1 MKDYQKDIWD
11 TLADDLNS
19 RMTFVREA
27 VRKAVWKESS
37 SGEDVLKGMLP
48 LHPLAALLLKNISSA
63 FASNQRSMFNFIK
76 NAETENLQAFQWFI
90 ENYSPD
96 NADILTIDYLW
107 NFFYEAG
114 TDEYGTG
121 AGRTNL
127 DSIIRTTLDTFPKNE
142 SHLNSEQSRILKTVL
157 MMQAISQKL
166 GDSVELFLPTE
177 QNINY
182 AFEGTEYE
190 NNRAVNVIKNQLV
203 KDGILYTKPLGNGKV
218 QFAAAAVS
226 GDQAQI
232 DNLMKRIENETK
244 TVALVSGGD
253 LASALSL
260 TPPLRFRYNVTPV
273 TIENFTATINKI
285 TNEQSSFRIR
295 AVMSFARNDEERNK
309 MRELIKGAMKD
320 SRYEDLVFVDV
331 SSTPFGGER
340 FDQWVE
346 FAASEEYWR
355 TKDGKL
361 ADEMSRKAKG
371 ILEDW
376 KLDIANGTFT
386 VYSDFAKT
394 GEPYNSASAALTALS
409 DTVIRKYPLSFDN
422 AKVSENFFNILQLK
436 NGATCGITEKPGGVF
451 QEKFVINMMQG
462 AWQVEKYWES
472 DPTLP
477 LSKLKLKIDKLIIA
491 AFESE
496 ERRIAIGSI
505 FDALLEDGFMPC
517 NLYAFLTGF
526 LLKEYS
532 TDTYRYSDG
541 DTGDKMSV
549 EKLAEIV
556 SEYIKHKNTPIT
568 RYREKYIAVMSKE
581 QIAFTEFARDVF
593 GVPDSLPVEQIA
605 ARIRS
610 KLKDLKYPI
619 WCFKEID
626 TNGLDQFIDR
636 LATLSNSDGGENVA
650 KIADDIG
657 RMSLQIPTAAK
668 NLNSFLTLSNAEKAI
683 TEFLDIFENGD
694 ILKLGKEIKAQDVLR
709 DVRRQVGS
717 GEALWL
723 WDQETG
729 EDELRKLLTDYKIVA
744 ASNNINT
751 QATSLSE
758 CFSGWRE
765 AAKSVRIPYSALK
778 SEVTALNAFFGCLH
792 EIVATGEL
800 AYDKRSKFLVELENN
815 GSAFTDFLSKKTDVF
830 KSIYS
835 VHLTGFSE
843 SEVNTLYS
851 KLSVTSFS
859 SDKSDFERSVALE
872 AENIRKEQAKYKLHQ
887 FWQDKTSSR
896 TPRDWSDKNKTSLL
910 SLVPSALHR
919 DAKRAFAAINRV
931 NPEEA
936 EVMFALEFFKK
947 KATFLADLGDK
958 AKVDAA
964 FDRDIIGRFIAVLSD
979 AEEVRMHL
987 EAVVTTPPYE
997 WYGDPL
1003 VQREVEKFAQSKY
1016 SQGGSDQALVRIEE
1030 MDADKVKEYLKRLVK
1045 DNMNVGIEIISEGG
1059 N

>member
-1 MKDYQKDIWD
+1 MNKYNEYFDIYEGYWPEINPSNIGDPLNRWENTYPHKTFVELLKATERMLARGTNSDKKGIWIEGAYGTGKSRVAWTLKNLLDCPDDTLTSYFEEYPALLAEPDLRDKMLGHKQGKIITAYRYASGGIDNDRALIMAVYESVTKALRDAGVSYKGENTLRGSVALWLSDEANNEFFNKLISLPEYRGLGSFAGKSADDIINLLKNPNADVDALMRDIFSLAESRGITALSIGMDDLIRWLTDIIDQNELKAIVLVWDEFSSYFKKNRTSLDEFQKLAELSNGKPFYLMIVTHMSGSIFSESDQTGKIVRDRFVRKEIELPDSIAFELIKHALKVKDYQKDIWD

-581 QIAFTEFARDVF
+581 QIAFTEFAR
-593 GVPDSLPVEQIA
+593 
-605 ARIRS
+605 
-610 KLKDLKYPI
+610 
-619 WCFKEID
+619 
-626 TNGLDQFIDR
+626 
-636 LATLSNSDGGENVA
+636 
-650 KIADDIG
+650 
-657 RMSLQIPTAAK
+657 
-668 NLNSFLTLSNAEKAI
+668 
-683 TEFLDIFENGD
+683 
-694 ILKLGKEIKAQDVLR
+694 
-709 DVRRQVGS
+709 
-717 GEALWL
+717 
-723 WDQETG
+723 
-729 EDELRKLLTDYKIVA
+729 
-744 ASNNINT
+744 
-751 QATSLSE
+751 
-758 CFSGWRE
+758 
-765 AAKSVRIPYSALK
+765 
-778 SEVTALNAFFGCLH
+778 
-792 EIVATGEL
+792 
-800 AYDKRSKFLVELENN
+800 
-815 GSAFTDFLSKKTDVF
+815 
-830 KSIYS
+830 
-835 VHLTGFSE
+835 
-843 SEVNTLYS
+843 
-851 KLSVTSFS
+851 
-859 SDKSDFERSVALE
+859 
-872 AENIRKEQAKYKLHQ
+872 
-887 FWQDKTSSR
+887 
-896 TPRDWSDKNKTSLL
+896 
-910 SLVPSALHR
+910 
-919 DAKRAFAAINRV
+919 
-931 NPEEA
+931 
-936 EVMFALEFFKK
+936 
-947 KATFLADLGDK
+947 
-958 AKVDAA
+958 
-964 FDRDIIGRFIAVLSD
+964 
-979 AEEVRMHL
+979 
-987 EAVVTTPPYE
+987 
-997 WYGDPL
+997 
-1003 VQREVEKFAQSKY
+1003 
-1016 SQGGSDQALVRIEE
+1016 
-1030 MDADKVKEYLKRLVK
+1030 
-1045 DNMNVGIEIISEGG
+1045 
-1059 N
+1059 